1 MFAEMK
7 EGRVLVPKAVSLR
20 AASWTNRG
28 QAALSLMERKHLP
41 PEEVARLC
49 LCLCACTPNTRAH
62 ESDWQPPVVPLFCLP
77 GSLAAPPPPVPSSS
91 ANPCAQ
97 LLTPLTSLR
106 EAGVPICRVPHTSK
120 GWACNC
126 QNGHGCLGLCQV
138 RKGEGSISRVMVYFC
153 AF

>member
-7 EGRVLVPKAVSLR
+7 EERVLVPKAVSLR
-20 AASWTNRG
+20 AARWTNQG
-28 QAALSLMERKHLP
+28 QAALSLMERRHLP

-77 GSLAAPPPPVPSSS
+77 GSLSAPPPPVPSSS

-97 LLTPLTSLR
+97 LLPPLTSLR
-106 EAGVPICRVPHTSK
+106 EAGVPIHQKAGLAIVRVVMAAWVSAK
-120 GWACNC
+120 
-126 QNGHGCLGLCQV
+126 LGKERAPFQ
-138 RKGEGSISRVMVYFC
+138 G
-153 AF
+153 